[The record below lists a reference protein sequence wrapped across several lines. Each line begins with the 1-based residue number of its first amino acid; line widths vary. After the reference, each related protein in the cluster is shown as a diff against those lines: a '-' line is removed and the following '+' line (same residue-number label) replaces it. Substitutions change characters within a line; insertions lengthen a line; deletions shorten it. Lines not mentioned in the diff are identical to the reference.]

1 MATYHEI
8 RDSVFSGFKPEK
20 FLNPEQVHS
29 WVCGQRPAGMV
40 GGRGTFSGIASEAVA
55 AWERSPAAAAW
66 RTESDRQA
74 IAQREAEARRET
86 DVMAWRAW
94 VPGARRLVQ
103 RWLRR
108 RGFQRELTSHSGS
121 NYYGRWEA
129 GRGRVRVRIA
139 DHEIPQNDERLH
151 NATVGRV
158 CCEAEIVLD
167 RMMDRTWVAVARAT
181 AQAIR

>member
-40 GGRGTFSGIASEAVA
+40 GGRSTFSGIAREAMA
-55 AWERSPAAAAW
+55 AWARSPAAAAW

-139 DHEIPQNDERLH
+139 DHEIPQNDERLY